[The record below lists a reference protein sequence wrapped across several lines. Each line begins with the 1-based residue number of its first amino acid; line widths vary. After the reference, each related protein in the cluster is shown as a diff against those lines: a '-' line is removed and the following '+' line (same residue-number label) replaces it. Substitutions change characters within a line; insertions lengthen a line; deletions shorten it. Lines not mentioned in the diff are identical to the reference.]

1 MILDRGGKRT
11 AFWALVGIAALLW
24 TAACDSGGEDTTEGS
39 GEEST
44 EGGGTTTQPVGGGG
58 QTFTLAAGF
67 TAVTQAGTAG
77 GNQNAM
83 DLYPDTDCLGT
94 VASSA
99 DHVIT
104 VEGDVGVAINIT
116 ADEDTTLVITGPGG
130 PYCNDDFDG
139 LNPGWQ
145 GTLAAG
151 EYQVFVGTY
160 NADEGGVPY
169 TLVASP
175 WAEPV
180 PEPVVEPPVPEG
192 TAEGTAAAPPTPA
205 PGP

>member
-1 MILDRGGKRT
+1 MIIDRGGKRT
-11 AFWALVGIAALLW
+11 AFLAIVGIAALLW
-24 TAACDSGGEDTTEGS
+24 TAACDSGGEDGTEGS
-39 GEEST
+39 GEESA
-44 EGGGTTTQPVGGGG
+44 EGGGATTVPSGG
-58 QTFTLAAGF
+58 QTFSLAAGF

-77 GNQNAM
+77 GNQDASE
-83 DLYPDTDCLGT
+83 LYPDNPDCLGS

-104 VEGDVGVAINIT
+104 VEGSVGVAINVT
-116 ADEDTTLVITGPGG
+116 ADDDTTLVITGPGG
-130 PYCNDDFDG
+130 PYCNDDFEG

-160 NADEGGVPY
+160 DADEGGVAY

-180 PEPVVEPPVPEG
+180 PEPVEPVVVPEG

>member
-1 MILDRGGKRT
+1 MILDLGGKRT
-11 AFWALVGIAALLW
+11 ALWAIVGIAALLW
-24 TAACDSGGEDTTEGS
+24 TAACDSGGEDGTEGS

-44 EGGGTTTQPVGGGG
+44 EGGGATTEPSGGGG
-58 QTFTLAAGF
+58 QAIALAAGF
-67 TAVTQAGTAG
+67 TAITQAGTAG
-77 GNQNAM
+77 GNQDASE
-83 DLYPDTDCLGT
+83 LYPDSVCLGT

-99 DHVIT
+99 DHVVT
-104 VEGDVGVAINIT
+104 VAGDVGVAINVT

-130 PYCNDDFDG
+130 PYCNDDLEG

-160 NADEGGVPY
+160 DADEGGVPY

-175 WAEPV
+175 WE
-180 PEPVVEPPVPEG
+180 EPVVEPPVPEG
-192 TAEGTAAAPPTPA
+192 TAEGTAAAPPTP
-205 PGP
+205 